1 MMFSVYYE
9 TKPGE
14 DMCILGDGPELGN
27 WKDSEKCT
35 MSWTEGH
42 IWVLDKPMI
51 TNKTFFTYKYCL
63 LDTKS
68 GASGYVFEK
77 GIDRIL
83 DLCLLEEDHLTYD
96 EQVDR
101 IVTNTALGHKPAQTK
116 SVPKEK
122 GIKYLSLTDEW
133 ETLFIR
139 FTIFWPIDKQAEWM
153 VVSTDRTEG
162 AIVKME
168 KVH

>member
-96 EQVDR
+96 E
-101 IVTNTALGHKPAQTK
+101 
-116 SVPKEK
+116 
-122 GIKYLSLTDEW
+122 
-133 ETLFIR
+133 
-139 FTIFWPIDKQAEWM
+139 
-153 VVSTDRTEG
+153 
-162 AIVKME
+162 
-168 KVH
+168 